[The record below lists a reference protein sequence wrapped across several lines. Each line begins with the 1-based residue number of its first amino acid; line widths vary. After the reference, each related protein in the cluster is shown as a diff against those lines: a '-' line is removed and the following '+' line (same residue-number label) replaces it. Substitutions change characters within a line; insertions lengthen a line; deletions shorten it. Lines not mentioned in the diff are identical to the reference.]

1 MYRMKGFRSFFTSLY
16 DYCSLLVASFT
27 GIFKPPYYWD
37 EVRYQMKSM
46 GVSSL
51 PIVILTSFT
60 TGMVFALQTGHVL
73 SLFGAKMYL
82 GSLVGISMLCELG
95 PVLTALVLSG
105 RIGSGISSEL
115 ASMKVTEQIDAL
127 RAMGINPIKKLAST
141 RLLAGLIIIPILT
154 VLSIASGIIGG
165 MIISVGQLGIS
176 YSSYKKSVFQVIM
189 LRDVFMGF
197 VKPFI
202 FALVIITVSVYL
214 GFTCSGGTE
223 GVGKATTRSVVISS
237 IFVLVGDFFITKIIL
252 MLLY

>member
-1 MYRMKGFRSFFTSLY
+1 MKKLLTFFTALY
-16 DYCSLLVASFT
+16 DYLSLLTLSFVRM
-27 GIFKPPYYWD
+27 FNPPYYWS
-37 EVRYQMKSM
+37 ETLYQMKSM

-82 GSLVGISMLCELG
+82 GSIVGISMLCELG

-105 RIGSGISSEL
+105 RIGSGIASEL
-115 ASMKVTEQIDAL
+115 GSMKVTEQIDAL
-127 RAMGINPIKKLAST
+127 RAMGIDPIRKLAST
-141 RLLAGLIIIPILT
+141 RLLAGLIIIPVLT
-154 VLSIASGIIGG
+154 ALSVASGIIGG
-165 MIISVGQLGIS
+165 MIIAITQMGIS
-176 YSSYKKSVFQVIM
+176 YPAYKKSVFQVM
-189 LRDVFMGF
+189 MMRDIFMGF

-214 GFTCSGGTE
+214 GFTCTGGTE
-223 GVGKATTRSVVISS
+223 GVGKATTRTVVIAS